1 MLLLNRTLDEAE
13 DVGNNKRRLWHPW
26 FGFASE
32 ICLRKISWD
41 KPFPNEI
48 VEKWTKWIEN
58 LREHPPLQLR
68 EVWWIATKRNSCFT
82 DSQTPVTPRYVQLFS
97 LPPNTGMGR
106 RAKTLLFPSQESL
119 LRTHQFHAWDMLQHS
134 THSCQVA
141 QLCHKGNWP
150 QHVCWDLCMGRQ
162 HQLTLLVGTH
172 RQVVAVRY

>member
-1 MLLLNRTLDEAE
+1 MPLLDRTLDGTE

-32 ICLRKISWD
+32 IWSRKTSWD
-41 KPFPNEI
+41 EPFPHEI
-48 VEKWTKWIEN
+48 VEKWIQS
-58 LREHPPLQLR
+58 LREHPPLQWR
-68 EVWWIATKRNSCFT
+68 EVWWIATNRNSCLT
-82 DSQTPVTPRYVQLFS
+82 DSQTLVTPRYVQLFT

-119 LRTHQFHAWDMLQHS
+119 LTTHQFHAWNLLRHP

-150 QHVCWDLCMGRQ
+150 QHVCWDLCMSRQ
-162 HQLTLLVGTH
+162 YQLILLVGTH